1 MPEPHTARHRYVLF
15 AAGLALLVVLLG
27 GAGVATAAQSGALP
41 AFDWQIPLGG
51 YRALIVHNGPTL
63 ACQRWALRDSC
74 RARMVRREFYV
85 HYISPAADHQLI
97 WFTTPP
103 AAAP

>member
-1 MPEPHTARHRYVLF
+1 MPEPRASRQRYVLF
-15 AAGLALLVVLLG
+15 AAGLLLLAGLLG
-27 GAGVATAAQSGALP
+27 GASVATAAHSGALP

-74 RARMVRREFYV
+74 RARVVRREFYV
-85 HYISPAADHQLI
+85 HYISPAADRQLI
-97 WFTTPP
+97 WFTSS
-103 AAAP
+103 AAP